1 MNRRQAEPIEAL
13 ERREMLVGDLSVSL
27 ASVGATLA
35 RGAQYGAM
43 VTVSNAGD
51 DLGAETRAQ
60 VQLYLTRD
68 ATFRPA
74 NAGALPGASTTFL
87 GSFAAGSSQSDMIAF
102 TLPETMQGGT
112 WRLFAWVDPSQA
124 VPDRNRNNNV
134 SAGVSFTVTGQGGE
148 PLPEPPKVDLRA
160 SVAMLSPSL
169 VINEPVRLRV
179 TVQNTGPEAV
189 ALGGTFAQVYRTR
202 NATPDPATDQVASDA
217 VIVASLGAG
226 GTFSQEILLTLPEAD
241 SSGVWRFYAVVDGSN
256 QTTELNEENN
266 VSTMVTGV
274 YNLGVRDIAGAFLS
288 TTLPSEFTVGQK
300 FSRGPA
306 VKFSYRNGGDF
317 RLSGSISMSI
327 RVALRPISAVDAS
340 SDILLASPRSESVSG
355 LAAGASRTR
364 DMSLR
369 VPTTIVPGSYRLIV
383 SLDDTNTIFE
393 VNEANN
399 LLEAPSL
406 FTVRPQTFDPA
417 ITASTTSFPASIK
430 AGASGRVS
438 LTLSNLGNTT
448 FKNRVTLQFYFLD
461 ADGNETFATSVSRTI
476 ELRTDRVMRWDRI
489 GVRTPAAPGAYALGV
504 RLVLPEGVADLL
516 PFNNIR
522 DLGAVN
528 VVA

>member
-1 MNRRQAEPIEAL
+1 MNWRQVQAIESL
-13 ERREMLVGDLSVSL
+13 ERRDMLVGDLSVSL

-43 VTVSNAGD
+43 VTVTNSGD
-51 DLGAETRAQ
+51 DLGSETRAM

-68 ATFRPA
+68 ATFRA
-74 NAGALPGASTTFL
+74 STAGALDGASTTFL

-102 TLPETMQGGT
+102 TLPETLPGGT

-134 SAGVSFTVTGQGGE
+134 SGGVSFTVTGPGGE
-148 PLPEPPKVDLRA
+148 PIPEPPKVDLRA

-179 TVQNTGPEAV
+179 SVQNTGPEAV
-189 ALGGTFAQVYRTR
+189 APGGTFAQVYRTR
-202 NATPDPATDQVASDA
+202 NATPDPANDQIAGDA

-226 GTFSQEILLTLPEAD
+226 GTFSQEISLTLPEAD

-256 QTTELNEENN
+256 QTVELNEENN
-266 VSTMVTGV
+266 VSTTVTGV
-274 YNLGVRDIAGAFLS
+274 YNLGVRDIAGAWVS
-288 TTLPSEFTVGQK
+288 TTLPSEFVVAQK
-300 FSRGPA
+300 FSRSPS

-327 RVALRPISAVDAS
+327 RVALRPIAAVDAS
-340 SDILLASPRSESVSG
+340 SDILLASPRNESVSG

-369 VPTTIVPGSYRLIV
+369 VPLTIPEGTYRLII
-383 SLDDTNTIFE
+383 SLDDANAIFE

-399 LLEAPSL
+399 LLESPSL

-417 ITASTTSFPASIK
+417 IASSTTSFPVSIK

-438 LTLSNLGNTT
+438 LTLSNLGNTS
-448 FKNRVTLQFYFLD
+448 FKNRITLQFYFLD
-461 ADGNETFATSVSRTI
+461 ADGNETFATSVARTV
-476 ELRTDRVMRWDRI
+476 ELRTDRVLRWDRI
-489 GVRTPAAPGAYALGV
+489 SVRTPPAPGAYSMGV
-504 RLVLPEGVADLL
+504 RLVLPEGVADLS
-516 PFNNIR
+516 PFNNMR
-522 DLGAVN
+522 DLGPVN